1 MTGKCVC
8 VLVRGSICLL
18 MAFTHEFRACI
29 CQALTL
35 FTTVRCP
42 RLTKN
47 CLFLSHTAVGFS
59 FKLKLHSSIPGI
71 LILALHFT
79 NQTLNDRTKS
89 VILHIVIIITVV
101 IHVFQLCLRA
111 TDFSSLELQIFLIIG
126 FVTFELQ
133 LLFALFVGVS
143 VTLIVPIVTLGP
155 VHDKPF
161 PAYADSACLLAC
173 MC

>member
-35 FTTVRCP
+35 
-42 RLTKN
+42 KN
-47 CLFLSHTAVGFS
+47 GLFLSHTAVGFS

-101 IHVFQLCLRA
+101 ISVFQPCLRA

-126 FVTFELQ
+126 FVTRCKHSSYSCSSHCSW
-133 LLFALFVGVS
+133 V
-143 VTLIVPIVTLGP
+143 
-155 VHDKPF
+155 
-161 PAYADSACLLAC
+161 CL
-173 MC
+173 